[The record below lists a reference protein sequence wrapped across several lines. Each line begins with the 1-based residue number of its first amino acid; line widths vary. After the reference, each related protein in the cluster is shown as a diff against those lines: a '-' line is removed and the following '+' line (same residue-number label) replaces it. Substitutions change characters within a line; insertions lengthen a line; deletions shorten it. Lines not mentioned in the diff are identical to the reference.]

1 MKKFGQNKQRLLV
14 LFLQTLWGFFDMH
27 GNVREMTLDRY
38 KDYSRGIAID
48 PWIKNGGK
56 RVEPEDLE

>member
-1 MKKFGQNKQRLLV
+1 
-14 LFLQTLWGFFDMH
+14 MH

-48 PWIKNGGK
+48 PWIKNGGE
-56 RVEPEDLE
+56 RVERGGSWNNDYVYFKVF